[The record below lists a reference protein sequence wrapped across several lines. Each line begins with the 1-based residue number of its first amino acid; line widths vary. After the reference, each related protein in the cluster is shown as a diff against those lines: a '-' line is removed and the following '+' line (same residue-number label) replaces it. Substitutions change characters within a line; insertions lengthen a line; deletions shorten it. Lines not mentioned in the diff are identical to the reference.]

1 MGHFFLG
8 QNAYRKGNC
17 FQKDT
22 KNLLTLGNEVCIMTK
37 VRMRTKLRK
46 ESR

>member
-8 QNAYRKGNC
+8 QNSYRKDDC
-17 FQKDT
+17 VQKET
-22 KNLLTLGNEVCIMTK
+22 KNLLTLGIEVCIMTK

-46 ESR
+46 EIR